1 MSYDKAITHGKSK
14 RKPYRNAKAVSGQC
28 RNHGGCSYC
37 KGNRTYQRKKEEM
50 RMEELSHEDYDT
62 E

>member
-14 RKPYRNAKAVSGQC
+14 RKPYRNAKAVDKQC

-37 KGNRTYQRKKEEM
+37 HGNRTYQRKKEEM

>member
-1 MSYDKAITHGKSK
+1 MSYDKAIKYGKSH
-14 RKPYRNAKAVSGQC
+14 RKPYRGGKAVDPMC
-28 RNHGGCSYC
+28 RNNKGCPWC
-37 KGNRTYQRKKEEM
+37 AGNRTYQRKKEEM

>member
-1 MSYDKAITHGKSK
+1 MSYDKAIKYGKSK
-14 RKPYRNAKAVSGQC
+14 RKPYRLPKSVDKQC

-37 KGNRTYQRKKEEM
+37 LGNRTYQRKKEEQ
-50 RMEELSHEDYDT
+50 RMEARLNEYEDY

>member
-1 MSYDKAITHGKSK
+1 MSYDKAIAHGKSK

-37 KGNRTYQRKKEEM
+37 KGNRTYQRKKEEQ
-50 RMEELSHEDYDT
+50 RMEARLDEYEDY